1 MSIRLRQAFVL
12 AGVTLFAGC
21 QGSLP
26 TAPAELT
33 SGIVIFEDS
42 NYMGASA
49 HVTED
54 IKNLEDF
61 KGPCIKTETSGGT
74 PTVSSTKEVWGDC
87 ISSIRVA
94 PGWRATVYRD
104 DGYDGDR
111 LDVTGDI
118 PNLQLVSGD
127 CSKGGFNDCIS
138 SIRLIRP

>member
-1 MSIRLRQAFVL
+1 MLIRKHRQAFVL
-12 AGVTLFAGC
+12 AGLTLFAGC
-21 QGSLP
+21 EKSLP

-33 SGIVIFEDS
+33 SGIVIYEHS

-54 IKNLEDF
+54 IKNLEDVQ
-61 KGPCIKTETSGGT
+61 GPCIKSESNGT
-74 PTVSSTKEVWGDC
+74 RNVWGDC

-94 PGWRATVYRD
+94 PGWRATIYRD

-111 LDVTGDI
+111 LDVTQDV

-127 CSKGGFNDCIS
+127 CSKGGFNDCVS
-138 SIRLIRP
+138 SIRVIRP

>member
-1 MSIRLRQAFVL
+1 MSIRLRQALVL
-12 AGVTLFAGC
+12 AGVALFAGC
-21 QGSLP
+21 QSSLP

-54 IKNLEDF
+54 LKNLEDF
-61 KGPCIKTETSGGT
+61 KGPCIKTETSSNGIG
-74 PTVSSTKEVWGDC
+74 SSKDVWGDC

>member
-1 MSIRLRQAFVL
+1 
-12 AGVTLFAGC
+12 
-21 QGSLP
+21 
-26 TAPAELT
+26 
-33 SGIVIFEDS
+33 
-42 NYMGASA
+42 MGASA

-54 IKNLEDF
+54 LKNLEDF
-61 KGPCIKTETSGGT
+61 KGPCIKTETSGAPRDIDKQGRLGRLHFVD
-74 PTVSSTKEVWGDC
+74 PC
-87 ISSIRVA
+87 C

-111 LDVTGDI
+111 LDVTSDI

>member
-12 AGVTLFAGC
+12 ASVALFAGC
-21 QGSLP
+21 QSSLP

-33 SGIVIFEDS
+33 SGIVIFEHS

-54 IKNLEDF
+54 LKNLEDF
-61 KGPCIKTETSGGT
+61 KGPCIKTDSSGPPGTST
-74 PTVSSTKEVWGDC
+74 SKEVWGDC

-111 LDVTGDI
+111 LDVTSDI